1 MLDWLQQS
9 WVILAAVIGGITL
22 VWNFCSKTLKE
33 IRQSANEPLTSLEKK
48 IDAIDTKLQNMA
60 ADKEKTNKALL
71 TMQRNSLLRSCKDF
85 ISKGYATIEERET
98 INSQY
103 QSYHELGG
111 DSFITSLVD
120 RVMELPIEADSIN
133 NGTQQK
139 KNTHTRKVTS

>member
-33 IRQSANEPLTSLEKK
+33 IRQSANEPLASLEKK
-48 IDAIDTKLQNMA
+48 IDAIDIKLQNMA
-60 ADKEKTNKALL
+60 IDKDKTNKALL

-85 ISKGYATIEERET
+85 IGKGYATIEERET

-120 RVMELPIEADSIN
+120 KVMELPIEADNIS
-133 NGTQQK
+133 NGTQK
-139 KNTHTRKVTS
+139 KSTYTKKVTS